1 MTGVMGDRYR
11 VGGIVSG
18 RRRFLLGLTSAIGA
32 LSSAGARAADYPD
45 RPIKIVLGFAPGGP
59 TDILSRLLADK
70 LSRSLGTSLVVENK
84 VGAGGNIAAA
94 IVAKSSPDG
103 YTLLV
108 GGTNYAIG
116 RSWYKNLQ
124 FDVEKD
130 LQIVATI
137 SKNANVLVV
146 NPTSTFKSVADIVR
160 AAKADPGKL
169 TFASSG
175 AGTVVHLAGE
185 IFKAQQGLDITHVP
199 YGGAPPAELDV
210 MNGRVEMMFD
220 SLATALP
227 FIRDGKMRALA
238 VTSRERSSYVPD
250 VPSLAELGMKDF
262 DVTSWYAVWAPAGV
276 PKDIV
281 ERLNKAIT
289 DALSLPDVRERL
301 TALQAE
307 AFPTSVTA
315 ARDFEREEIAK
326 WTASVEKLPP
336 RQE

>member
-1 MTGVMGDRYR
+1 MTGLMGDRYR

-18 RRRFLLGLTSAIGA
+18 RRRFLLGLTSAVGA

-70 LSRSLGTSLVVENK
+70 LSRILGASVVVENK

-94 IVAKSSPDG
+94 IVAKSPPDG

-146 NPTSTFKSVADIVR
+146 NPASSFKSVADIVR

-210 MNGRVEMMFD
+210 MNGRVDMMFD

-238 VTSRERSSYVPD
+238 VTSRERSSYAPD

-276 PKDIV
+276 PKGIV

-289 DALSLPDVRERL
+289 EALSLPDVRERL

-307 AFPTSVTA
+307 AFATSVAA
-315 ARDFEREEIAK
+315 ARDFERQEIAK
-326 WTASVEKLPP
+326 WTAAVEKLPP